1 MRLQQKLSQW
11 GYYNGP
17 QDGYYGAETYR
28 AVQKF
33 QRNNGINPDGAAGS
47 QTLAAMGLSAP
58 AAVPAVSRGVTSG
71 RDELI
76 LLARVIEGEA
86 ADEPFTGKV
95 AVGAVIA
102 NRTKSADFPR
112 TISGVV
118 YQDYAFESI
127 SNGQAYRSL
136 AQDSIRAAE
145 MALSGYDPTGGAL
158 FFWNPAKPVNPW
170 VWSRSIITTIGNHV
184 FAR

>member
-1 MRLQQKLSQW
+1 M

-118 YQDYAFESI
+118 YQTMPLNPSATGRLTGPSPRI
-127 SNGQAYRSL
+127 P
-136 AQDSIRAAE
+136 
-145 MALSGYDPTGGAL
+145 SGLRRWP
-158 FFWNPAKPVNPW
+158 
-170 VWSRSIITTIGNHV
+170 
-184 FAR
+184 